1 MKSYFFLPL
10 AALAILGAGCL
21 GQPGT
26 PAQPSPAAP
35 TAEEPSA
42 TEPAASETKTPV
54 FTIDPCA
61 LVTADDA
68 KQLLGGPVNPAETS
82 QSEEPAGKLCRY
94 STTRESD
101 LSRLIE
107 LTVYE
112 SANLQ
117 ASSFELPADE
127 YFKRLKSAHF
137 TAAPD
142 ETEQI
147 SGYGDDAY
155 WFTNSARVLK
165 GQYVMHLTVRG
176 FTDVKNQ
183 EATLKLLDIILARLK

>member
-1 MKSYFFLPL
+1 MKSYYFLPL

-21 GQPGT
+21 GQPST
-26 PAQPSPAAP
+26 PAAPSPAAP
-35 TAEEPSA
+35 AAEEPTA
-42 TEPAASETKTPV
+42 TEPTALETKTPL
-54 FTIDPCA
+54 FTVDPCL

-82 QSEEPAGKLCRY
+82 QSEEPAGKSCRY
-94 STTRESD
+94 NTTQASD
-101 LSRLIE
+101 LSRSID

-112 SANLQ
+112 SDNILAG
-117 ASSFELPADE
+117 SFEIPADE

-165 GQYVMHLTVRG
+165 GKYVVNLTVRG
-176 FTDVKNQ
+176 FGTGADSDQKNR
-183 EATLKLLDIILARLK
+183 EATLKILTTI